1 MYDKDIT
8 RYVTVISYFYVGNI
22 ILMWHK
28 LKVIIELMVQECG
41 EEMQV
46 VFWKT
51 DYKKAYLG
59 KVEYI

>member
-46 VFWKT
+46 VF
-51 DYKKAYLG
+51 
-59 KVEYI
+59 